1 MTAQQ
6 PPRPR
11 SANQAAN
18 AKSNSDSR
26 SATSTCP
33 LMKSHVQLL
42 PLRYGLIEGNAPAD
56 VVLPYALSARPL
68 GIRLVRDGFL
78 YIIDGDSE
86 ELYEYRLEQGAVTQ
100 LLWKGTEVDADERSV
115 SVGAPQLIFPRHGT
129 LHVAYF
135 ERQWTA
141 RKCQQVLG
149 SAEDREH
156 FMQRVELSAARA
168 GSGAMHLLTRIQ
180 VETGLAEL
188 VPPPEPQALGEGA
201 LPQESQTYPW
211 EPAQPRNLAMGDLTR
226 AILPDYEQ
234 DSLFLVLRDDIGV
247 MRDLA
252 QFQDTVVG
260 WIETWAEGGNQPGA
274 NERDYV
280 LACYI
285 ESLSQVTE
293 ANFDRLSEQS
303 ASAEVQA
310 MLAELQKLPPAER
323 DATHQALITFLNH
336 NEPYPRFGDH
346 GHPLALQKEL
356 DNIRL
361 AASHLGR
368 AAYHVPM
375 ELAQATER
383 FYTRQK
389 LVALGA
395 KPGFVDGQLDALVS
409 LKKEQDARV
418 RDQLNGAKLGQR
430 GINDLIDRPAMD
442 AFLALQRPNL
452 ERWSQLLDV
461 ITKDR
466 VRLLTTGHFHR
477 AAWFYDPEH
486 GTQYA
491 QALEAQHAC
500 LRDTCRSDEACEA
513 VLDWIERNPQFDRLL
528 FHTLPLSE
536 QTTLA
541 AQYSQLAAAG
551 LPLGQGALDQL
562 RELQTI
568 EQGRFPALDQLPN
581 ATRALA
587 ESAQGT
593 LNPALTLGIS
603 RAMDTFYQEL
613 GQQKV
618 PELDELFRKLPKV
631 LATRLLDAMQQ
642 DGVTFTSAS
651 EAEKAA
657 LLDDIRDTLS
667 ERATLGFLL
676 RERKKVKSAAGHKS
690 PRARE
695 LLLKIRQVR
704 AQLEI
709 LERRLAAALSP
720 IADLPDNSI
729 RVAGAAPGRA
739 GITLV
744 LPPAQQQEVAG
755 VLRNLRNGYD
765 AAGNWS
771 RLGDGIGLAVFVA
784 QFVNLVQVVRELASQ
799 TQDKRTW
806 WPFFNALF
814 ATGAAGFS
822 AAQAIADTALRARS
836 AQLAQGLQNHALDS
850 VHAQMG
856 KLHAGLGIVGYAF
869 GILASAMS
877 SRAHLAEWQ
886 SAIRSGNAR
895 AQQSAALALT
905 GSSGMLASNAY
916 GFALTLK
923 TTRSALRDSRR
934 ANDLA
939 ARRTAWATAGT
950 HLSRVFLRFNLVGAL
965 FTAVELSGTY
975 FYNRSN
981 TTPHDDWLLA
991 TPWSQDAALRQNHS
1005 LEIFQRHLFRVVHL
1019 PRVQVKHGS
1028 HGSWWRDLALPPAS
1042 REITLAL
1049 PGLSRAELAQPLTG
1063 RPALRLGL
1071 GAYRIRP
1078 VYYDRGPARLQW
1090 QPISELIVDGL
1101 QVADDEPL
1109 QIRVP
1114 SPTPLESFSAGG
1126 APEELLLEIVIE
1138 RLDQQGNYRPEN
1150 FKIRFSA
1157 QREGDYPATQQNIQ
1171 GQQAPVLL
1179 IDPLLLPET
1188 DNGKQ

>member
-42 PLRYGLIEGNAPAD
+42 PLRYGLIEGNAPSD
-56 VVLPYALSARPL
+56 VVLPYALKARPL
-68 GIRLVRDGFL
+68 GLRLVRDGYL

-168 GSGAMHLLTRIQ
+168 ESGAMHLLTRIQ

-336 NEPYPRFGDH
+336 NEPYPGFGDR

-361 AASHLGR
+361 AARHLGR

-375 ELAQATER
+375 ELTQATER

-442 AFLALQRPNL
+442 AFLAIQRPNL
-452 ERWSQLLDV
+452 ERRSQLLDV
-461 ITKDR
+461 ITADR
-466 VRLLTTGHFHR
+466 VRLLTKEHFHR

-486 GTQYA
+486 GGQYA
-491 QALEAQHAC
+491 QALEAQYAC
-500 LRDTCRSDEACEA
+500 LRDICRSDEACEA

-562 RELQTI
+562 RELQAI

-593 LNPALTLGIS
+593 INPALTLGIS
-603 RAMDTFYQEL
+603 RAMDAFYQEL

-631 LATRLLDAMQQ
+631 LSTRLLDAMQQ
-642 DGVTFTSAS
+642 DGVTFTATS

-676 RERKKVKSAAGHKS
+676 RERKKVKSTAGHKS
-690 PRARE
+690 PLARE

-765 AAGNWS
+765 AAGSWS
-771 RLGDGIGLAVFVA
+771 RLGDGVGLAVFVA
-784 QFVNLVQVVRELASQ
+784 QFVNLVQIWREILIQSE
-799 TQDKRTW
+799 DKRTLA
-806 WPFFNALF
+806 PFLNSLF

-836 AQLAQGLQNHALDS
+836 AQLAQGLQNHALES

-856 KLHAGLGIVGYAF
+856 KLHAGLGIMGYAF
-869 GILASAMS
+869 GIAASAMS

-886 SAIRSGNAR
+886 GAIRSGNAR
-895 AQQSAALALT
+895 AQQGAAVALA
-905 GSSGMLASNAY
+905 GSTGMLASNGY
-916 GFALTLK
+916 GFGHTLHA
-923 TTRSALRDSRR
+923 TWEAIRTPSHARSA
-934 ANDLA
+934 
-939 ARRTAWATAGT
+939 AWAVAGT
-950 HLSRVFLRFNLVGAL
+950 RLASVFLRFNLAGAI
-965 FTAVELSGTY
+965 FTVIELGGTY

-991 TPWSQDAALRQNHS
+991 TPWSQDAALRRNHS
-1005 LEIFQRHLFRVVHL
+1005 LETFQRHLFRVVHL

-1114 SPTPLESFSAGG
+1114 SPIPLESFSAAG

-1138 RLDQQGNYRPEN
+1138 RLDEQGNYRPEN
-1150 FKIRFSA
+1150 YKIRCSA

-1179 IDPLLLPET
+1179 IDPLLLPEA